1 MAFTSRKGRQ
11 GVQKDTGYS
20 IDNSLRFNDDDSAY
34 LSRTPS
40 VAGNR
45 KTWTWSGWVKRGN
58 LGTYQSIFAV
68 DNSSTEI
75 AECYWDGSDNSILWH
90 LGGGSNY
97 RFYTNAVYRDSSSW
111 YHIICSLDTTISSPS
126 GNDTR
131 MKLYVNGEQVTSF
144 RSNVTPSLNY
154 EGLVNLDT
162 QHEIGERNGTNN
174 PLDGYLAEVN
184 FVDGQA
190 LTPADFG
197 ETGDY
202 GEWKAI
208 AYAGTYGTNGFYL
221 DFANKGTKHTIT
233 ANGNAQHS
241 TAQSKIGASSIAFDG
256 TNDLLTIPHHTDFDL
271 GEEFTI
277 EAWVRLDNL
286 SNSSVIVG
294 KGTHTTSVG
303 EWLFLWNGSNGP
315 RFRFMQSGSYV
326 IDVKEGSNSGYST
339 GVWYHISVVKTSNYL
354 KIYTDGVEVAST
366 NYSNISVTA
375 DSNKDLILGYASTF
389 VTYFDGYLD
398 EIRISNTARY
408 TTTFTPSTTAFT
420 EDANTLL
427 LIHSDTTNGST
438 TFTDSSGVIGG
449 LGNDQS
455 GTANHW
461 TPNNLVATDQMLDS
475 PTNNFCTMN
484 PLDDD
489 YAGVTTFSEGNLK
502 TARGTNHGVTRGTIG
517 MSSSKWY
524 MECLV
529 GATTNGSSAVY
540 FGVVDSQVAM
550 TANISGVANCWVTYS
565 SSSNDLTRDGAIDN
579 IVGVFTA
586 GDILQIAL
594 DLDAGKIWI
603 GKNNVWWDSANG
615 LTGNPSAGTNEFDT
629 VTSSDF
635 NGDSLYPAIGSYANN
650 AVANFGQDSSFAGN
664 KTAQGNADD
673 NGYGDFYYT
682 PPTGYLA
689 LCTQNLPEP
698 TVVPSEH
705 FDTVL
710 WTGDDATSRSITGV
724 GFQPD
729 FTWIKR
735 RDNSTHHLLSDA
747 VRGAHYAVL
756 SNDTRVEGYQRS
768 NGYTSSFNSDGFTL
782 QDGGDTHATYTG
794 VWETNILNGTYAAWN
809 WKANGAGVSNTN
821 GTITSTVSANADA
834 GFSIVK
840 IPTNAAEQT
849 VGHGLTKAPE
859 LIFFKARSVASHWDI
874 WYKDF
879 TDYQAV
885 IMNSTSAVYTNGSL
899 RTVYSTSSTTMGLGL
914 QIIGSAYYGVGN
926 EMIAYCFHSVD
937 GYSKVGSYTGNG
949 SADGTFVHCG
959 FRPAY
964 VMIKASDAVEPWM
977 IMDVTRHP
985 YNENDAQ
992 IQANSS
998 SIELNDGNGID
1009 MLSNGF
1015 KIKSAIGNWGTSGI
1029 TYIYLAFAEH
1039 PFKYTN
1045 AR

>member
-1 MAFTSRKGRQ
+1 MAFTADKVRQ

-40 VAGNR
+40 SAGNR
-45 KTWTWSGWVKRGN
+45 KTFTWSGWVKRGN
-58 LGTYQSIFAV
+58 LETGVYNHTLFSSDTGTGIFLG
-68 DNSSTEI
+68 TTPTI
-75 AECYWDGSDNSILWH
+75 PILQVNAA
-90 LGGGSNY
+90 GGELQ
-97 RFYTNAVYRDSSSW
+97 TNQYFRDTSAW
-111 YHIICSLDTTISSPS
+111 YHIVFSVDTT
-126 GNDTR
+126 NATADDR
-131 MKLYVNGEQVTSF
+131 LKLYINGVEVTSLAN
-144 RSNVTPSLNY
+144 RVNPALNA
-154 EGLVNLDT
+154 EGS
-162 QHEIGERNGTNN
+162 TNN
-174 PLDGYLAEVN
+174 TTLHQIGKQGTLARYLDGYLAEVN

-190 LTPADFG
+190 LTPDNFG

-682 PPTGYLA
+682 PPTDFLA

-705 FDTVL
+705 FNTVL
-710 WTGDDATSRSITGV
+710 YTGTGAAQSITGV

-729 FTWIKR
+729 LVWVKGRSFA
-735 RDNSTHHLLSDA
+735 DVHVLSDA
-747 VRGAHYAVL
+747 IRGDASTLY
-756 SNDTRVEGYQRS
+756 SNATNAE
-768 NGYTSSFNSDGFTL
+768 NTSSTFITSKDSDGFT
-782 QDGGDTHATYTG
+782 
-794 VWETNILNGTYAAWN
+794 VGTDNSVSYNANTFVGWN

-834 GFSIVK
+834 GFSIVSY
-840 IPTNAAEQT
+840 TGTGSSGT
-849 VGHGLTKAPE
+849 VGHGLSSAPE
-859 LIFFKARSVASHWDI
+859 IVIIKKRNVA
-874 WYKDF
+874 
-879 TDYQAV
+879 
-885 IMNSTSAVYTNGSL
+885 TSWMVYTEPTGNGSWMYL
-899 RTVYSTSSTTMGLGL
+899 DLTNAKVADDILYWNNTTPSSTVVTLGTYHRNNTV
-914 QIIGSAYYGVGN
+914 SEPY
-926 EMIAYCFHSVD
+926 IAYCFHSVD
-937 GYSKVGSYTGNG
+937 GYSKVGSYTGNAN
-949 SADGTFVHCG
+949 ADGTFVYTG

-964 VMIKASDAVEPWM
+964 VMIKNSSNATYGYWHIFDAKRDTYNLTENRLEANTSDAEAV
-977 IMDVTRHP
+977 
-985 YNENDAQ
+985 A
-992 IQANSS
+992 SS
-998 SIELNDGNGID
+998 FFLGDFA
-1009 MLSNGF
+1009 SNGF
-1015 KIKSAIGNWGTSGI
+1015 KVRNSNSHINASGS